1 MLDKRGKAADDK
13 TGKASNEDPKI
24 AVLDNIKQDLKA
36 DEVGDLIDSEL
47 ATIVTS
53 LLTKGMVDDKLQEK
67 INRTAQ
73 PQNCEALTK
82 VKVNQLIWD
91 TLTLSLLKRP
101 KAAREYDY
109 FSLSDPS
116 LEIVLLSCIV
126 LHLLKEILTNQ
137 IHPTAHMIC
146 VPVWSAERP
155 KFVHCFGV

>member
-1 MLDKRGKAADDK
+1 MSRKSQCEKRRKSGKPLSIESLLDKRGKAADDK

-101 KAAREYDY
+101 KAANRKWLRVPKPAKSGQENMT
-109 FSLSDPS
+109 
-116 LEIVLLSCIV
+116 
-126 LHLLKEILTNQ
+126 ILAC
-137 IHPTAHMIC
+137 PT
-146 VPVWSAERP
+146 RP
-155 KFVHCFGV
+155 